1 MCNDELEGVF
11 QEKDEIRK
19 NGSKTG
25 YSFTAVR
32 LTTGFD
38 NQVIILRVYQSSGGY
53 HRNLSTVSLF
63 RIVIFSFLREN
74 PAVSVPICRRY

>member
-11 QEKDEIRK
+11 QEKNEIRK

-38 NQVIILRVYQSSGGY
+38 NQVIILRVYQSSGDITGIF
-53 HRNLSTVSLF
+53 LLF
-63 RIVIFSFLREN
+63 HCSG
-74 PAVSVPICRRY
+74 